1 VIVSPDEGSI
11 KRALGH
17 AKRIGG
23 TLAIIDKRR
32 TSANTTVQAHI
43 LGGEVKG
50 KVALM
55 FDDMISTA
63 GSITGAAKTLHE
75 HGVKEIHVA
84 ATHALL
90 VGPAMERLRAA
101 NLASLLC
108 TDSIPLQP
116 EQVLPI
122 TQILTVA
129 PLLGEA
135 IKRIH
140 RNESVSRLFR

>member
-1 VIVSPDEGSI
+1 
-11 KRALGH
+11 
-17 AKRIGG
+17 
-23 TLAIIDKRR
+23 
-32 TSANTTVQAHI
+32 
-43 LGGEVKG
+43 VKG

-63 GSITGAAKTLHE
+63 GSITGAAKVLHE

-101 NLASLLC
+101 NLASLVC
-108 TDSIPLQP
+108 TDSIPLRPDQMLAQT
-116 EQVLPI
+116 QV
-122 TQILTVA
+122 LTVA